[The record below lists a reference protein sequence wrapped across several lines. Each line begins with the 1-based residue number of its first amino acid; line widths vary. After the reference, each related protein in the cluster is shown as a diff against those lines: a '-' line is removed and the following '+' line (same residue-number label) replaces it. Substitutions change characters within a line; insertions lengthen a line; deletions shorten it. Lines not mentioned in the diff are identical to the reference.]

1 MLDED
6 GNTVFEA
13 EPVVRRSVIS
23 ETTSKEV
30 LKMMEKVVSEGTGK
44 NAYVPGFHVAGKT
57 GTSEKLTVDGEYIA
71 SFVGCAPAD
80 DPKIAV
86 LIVIDEPQGY
96 VHGGGAI
103 AAPVAGAVIEQT
115 LKYMNIDPV
124 YSNEELAQLNGITPD
139 VSSMNVEKARA
150 TLKNQ
155 GFTARV
161 VGDGDSVI
169 SQYPLKGQNIPL
181 DGVVILYT
189 EKETSNKTATVPDLT
204 GLSISSANERAVN
217 AGFNLKISGASL
229 DSEVV
234 SYRQS
239 IESGTQA
246 EMGTTITVYFK
257 TNQGV
262 ED

>member
-1 MLDED
+1 
-6 GNTVFEA
+6 
-13 EPVVRRSVIS
+13 
-23 ETTSKEV
+23 
-30 LKMMEKVVSEGTGK
+30 
-44 NAYVPGFHVAGKT
+44 
-57 GTSEKLTVDGEYIA
+57 
-71 SFVGCAPAD
+71 
-80 DPKIAV
+80 
-86 LIVIDEPQGY
+86 
-96 VHGGGAI
+96 
-103 AAPVAGAVIEQT
+103 
-115 LKYMNIDPV
+115 
-124 YSNEELAQLNGITPD
+124 
-139 VSSMNVEKARA
+139 MNVEKARA

-189 EKETSNKTATVPDLT
+189 EKETSNKTATVPDLK

>member
-1 MLDED
+1 
-6 GNTVFEA
+6 
-13 EPVVRRSVIS
+13 
-23 ETTSKEV
+23 
-30 LKMMEKVVSEGTGK
+30 
-44 NAYVPGFHVAGKT
+44 
-57 GTSEKLTVDGEYIA
+57 
-71 SFVGCAPAD
+71 
-80 DPKIAV
+80 
-86 LIVIDEPQGY
+86 
-96 VHGGGAI
+96 
-103 AAPVAGAVIEQT
+103 
-115 LKYMNIDPV
+115 MNIDPV

>member
-6 GNTVFEA
+6 GNTVYEA
-13 EPVVRRSVIS
+13 EPTVKRSVVS
-23 ETTSKEV
+23 ESTSKTV
-30 LKMMEKVVSEGTGK
+30 LSMMEKVVSEGTGK
-44 NAYVPGFHVAGKT
+44 NAYVPGYRVAGKT

-96 VHGGGAI
+96 AHGGGAI
-103 AAPVAGAVIEQT
+103 AAPVAGRVIEET
-115 LKYMNIDPV
+115 LKYLNIDPV
-124 YSNEELAQLNGITPD
+124 YSAKELAQLNGITPD
-139 VSSMNVEKARA
+139 VNSMTIDKAKA
-150 TLKNQ
+150 TLQNK
-155 GFTARV
+155 GFKARV
-161 VGDGDSVI
+161 VGDGKTVL

-189 EKETSNKTATVPDLT
+189 EKETSNSTSTVPDLR

-217 AGFNLKISGASL
+217 AGFNIKISGASL
-229 DSEVV
+229 DSEVI

-239 IESGTQA
+239 IDAGTQA
-246 EMGTTITVYFK
+246 ELGATITVYFK
-257 TNQGV
+257 TNKGV